1 MGKLSANPTDY
12 VDEYNGLIYI
22 INSIIS
28 NRVRGAEIVKVIANN
43 GDGTIDVLPV
53 IKNVDASENAI
64 QETPIFN
71 IKYMEWQYGINA
83 FQAEPAIGDIGLLIV
98 CTKDT
103 KNVKSGIVG
112 DLGSFELESGIY
124 FGGLKGLN
132 QPATQFIKMDEN
144 GITITTPKTLTVN
157 TTENAII
164 NATKSVTVT
173 ATEDATINGVNV
185 TVNASTKANVVA
197 PTVNLGA
204 EGGVAVAKDGDEV
217 VMGTTVVGTIKASST
232 VVKTI

>member
-53 IKNVDASENAI
+53 IKNVDASGNAI
-64 QETPIFN
+64 QETPIFGV
-71 IKYMEWQYGINA
+71 KYIEWQYGINA

-144 GITITTPKTLTVN
+144 GITITTPKSLTVN
-157 TTENAII
+157 
-164 NATKSVTVT
+164 
-173 ATEDATINGVNV
+173 ATEDVVVNGVDV
-185 TVNASTKANVVA
+185 SVNASGKANIVA
-197 PTVNLGA
+197 SEVNLGGT
-204 EGGVAVAKDGDEV
+204 GGKKVCLDGDEV
-217 VMGTTVVGTIKASST
+217 MSGST
-232 VVKTI
+232 VIGTVKSSSQKTNSL